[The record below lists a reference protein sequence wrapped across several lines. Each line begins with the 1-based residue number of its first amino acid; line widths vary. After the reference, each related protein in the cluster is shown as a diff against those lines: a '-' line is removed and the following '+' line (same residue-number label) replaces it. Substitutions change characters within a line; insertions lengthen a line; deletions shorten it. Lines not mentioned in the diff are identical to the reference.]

1 MVFGGKFRLL
11 FFFFNFDML
20 EILLSL
26 FRYLVGFKNLLKS
39 IECQNIASSFG
50 IKYYG
55 RGYLSSDGF
64 VSFIRYEF
72 LARELINSTLNYV
85 PRLTSMYKN
94 ITKTLKYKKMKRM

>member
-1 MVFGGKFRLL
+1 M
-11 FFFFNFDML
+11 
-20 EILLSL
+20 
-26 FRYLVGFKNLLKS
+26 GFKNLLKS

-64 VSFIRYEF
+64 VSYIRYEF

-94 ITKTLKYKKMKRM
+94 ITKTATYKKMKRM